1 MRSEEGKNKMKNCQ
15 GRNNLYKNQVN
26 YCLNLIINQG
36 KERSARALA
45 TNLKIPTG
53 LRQKSLKGISF
64 FREYSSEVTG
74 SLRGNEAKGT

>member
-45 TNLKIPTG
+45 TNLKIPKG
-53 LRQKSLKGISF
+53 LRQKSLKGFNF